1 MLAEQHDL
9 IAFGAGLAGQTAA
22 TLLARQGYRV
32 LLLDTPAPADTQ
44 PLSCCPVLA
53 KLLAS
58 LDTQQ
63 LVHHAN
69 DCFQLITDEIRLE
82 VNGALPLAQELKRE
96 FPDHHAPILDLLT
109 RLDDW
114 GQRLG
119 LLLTGAAPDSPWP
132 LIRALTLYRRQWRQG
147 LPAHHLR
154 QPVDRL
160 LATLTDK
167 GPQQVVLQLLSGLC
181 LKTPAQL
188 SAAEAA
194 LNWHIATRPQRID
207 FRQFTRLLNERFAA
221 AGGRSLPLQ
230 ELDDLQWQGKRLQS
244 IRLRDGRRL
253 QARQFLAGPGSGSI
267 EPLSATAE
275 ALADETRRPQ
285 RWTVSGVKSP
295 RPPILASRVILG
307 GTPPLHL
314 RWEAQ
319 EGPAAR
325 IQVACPAEP
334 AVTDP
339 EPLNRRL
346 AALLPFTE
354 VKLSQGHSSATA
366 GDVKVGLCLGMA
378 LPQPVANNLL
388 FCHRPDLLPSA
399 ANTAALIL
407 GQAAAGLLHKRLG

>member
-9 IAFGAGLAGQTAA
+9 IVFGAGLAGQTAA

-32 LLLDTPAPADTQ
+32 LLLETPAPADSQ
-44 PLSCCPVLA
+44 PLPCCPALD

-58 LDTQQ
+58 LEAQQ

-82 VNGALPLAQELKRE
+82 VGGARPLAQELERE
-96 FPDHHAPILDLLT
+96 FPDHHAAILALLT
-109 RLDDW
+109 RLDAW

-119 LLLTGAAPDSPWP
+119 LLLTGPAPDSPWP
-132 LIRALTLYRRQWRQG
+132 LIRVLALYRRQWRQG

-154 QPVDRL
+154 QPVGRL

-167 GPQQVVLQLLSGLC
+167 GPQQAVLQLLSGLC
-181 LKTPAQL
+181 LRTPAQL
-188 SAAEAA
+188 STAEAA
-194 LNWHIATRPQRID
+194 LNWHVATRPQRID
-207 FRQFTRLLNERFAA
+207 FRQLTQLLSERFAA

-230 ELDDLQWQGKRLQS
+230 ELDELQWQGKRLQG
-244 IRLRDGRRL
+244 IRLQDGRRL

-267 EPLSATAE
+267 EPPPATAS
-275 ALADETRRPQ
+275 ALADGSREPQ
-285 RWTVSGVKSP
+285 RWIVSGVKP
-295 RPPILASRVILG
+295 RRPPILASRVILG
-307 GTPPLHL
+307 GAPALHL
-314 RWEAQ
+314 SWEAQ

-325 IQVACPAEP
+325 IQVTCPAEP
-334 AVTDP
+334 AITDP

-354 VKLSQGHSSATA
+354 FKLSPGHGPATA
-366 GDVKVGLCLGMA
+366 GALEARSWLSMA

-388 FCHRPDLLPSA
+388 FCHRTDLLPSA
-399 ANTAALIL
+399 ANTAALML